1 MAFHAGVLQFLAEHS
16 AMERVEKISS
26 VSGGSLLVGLLLQ
39 LHGMRWPTSREYVSS
54 VLQKLEET
62 LTNKDL
68 QRDAIHAAL
77 RPSNWRFALSRA
89 NVLASAIGN
98 TWGIA
103 ASLEDVPA
111 TPEWSINATT
121 AETGK
126 RARFK
131 GSELRDWAL
140 GTTHLKEFPL
150 RDAMAISA
158 AFPGLIGPYVLRTG
172 DFRWDIPMYTPA
184 GDARLAHERFARIH
198 LYDGGV
204 YDNLGLEAF
213 FDAGHGPKPGMDGA
227 VVASDGGAPL
237 DSGFGLGRLNVFRL
251 KRVADIMSDQIR
263 ALRVRGLVAFAMKEQ
278 GLAAY
283 LRIGATTAE
292 IASQFHLD
300 CPAGSWLSKEA
311 VRSVARYPTNLCRL
325 PTGVFDLM
333 RRHGHESAEIAQRV
347 FGYL

>member
-1 MAFHAGVLQFLAEHS
+1 M
-16 AMERVEKISS
+16 
-26 VSGGSLLVGLLLQ
+26 
-39 LHGMRWPTSREYVSS
+39 P
-54 VLQKLEET
+54 
-62 LTNKDL
+62 
-68 QRDAIHAAL
+68 AA
-77 RPSNWRFALSRA
+77 
-89 NVLASAIGN
+89 
-98 TWGIA
+98 
-103 ASLEDVPA
+103 
-111 TPEWSINATT
+111 PEWSINATT

-158 AFPGLIGPYVLRTG
+158 AFPGLIGPYVLRTA
-172 DFRWDIPMYTPA
+172 DFRWDIPMYTAA
-184 GDARLAHERFARIH
+184 GDARLAHERSSRIH

-237 DSGFGLGRLNVFRL
+237 DFGFDLEDSTCFVSSGSQTSCPTKSAPYACGE
-251 KRVADIMSDQIR
+251 
-263 ALRVRGLVAFAMKEQ
+263 LVAFAMKEH
-278 GLAAY
+278 GRAAY

-292 IASQFHLD
+292 IASQFHVD

-311 VRSVARYPTNLCRL
+311 VRSVARYPTSLCRL
-325 PTGVFDLM
+325 PTGMFDLI